1 MKVQNTSIFMGNNDG
16 SLKGVSQRTDQ
27 KSSGSFYGA
36 NLNDALDPVAQK
48 RQQAREQAM
57 KIVGDAWEGEQKLDA
72 DLESRRT
79 RIRELTAEIGEYRKE
94 IKWFDEERTRLQ
106 EVYGVSA
113 DSTEQKDLELLEKE
127 LDAKLPGKNVSLSK
141 EDRDRIAEIKANGLT
156 EYQSRSLELK
166 ELSMDYERKI
176 ENLNQEIEIENSIIS
191 ATKIERLKSSP
202 MVKAQKQA
210 EEVLEAASQEIIGMV
225 LEEAKDHVDEEL
237 QEKVEAAKEQEEK
250 KEILE
255 ERLEKIKE
263 KKEQQEKLTEE
274 IIDASEQLL
283 QVDNM
288 QTEVQKEVQE
298 VLDKMKLLA
307 EDIKGAKVD
316 ETV

>member
-106 EVYGVSA
+106 KVYGVSA

-263 KKEQQEKLTEE
+263 KKEQQEELTEE